1 LPQERK
7 SIKTFCVQCHLSNGE
22 GVSGVF
28 PPLKASD
35 YLFENINRSIAGI
48 KYGLKGE
55 ITVNDEIYD
64 GVMANQGLE
73 EEEIADVMNYILNQ
87 WGNQSE
93 EFITPQQVAAVPKS
107 ILQKMKERSNWNK
120 LKSIKRTYLLYGGIL
135 IGLSSLDAFYRY
147 PLLDS
152 SFRTQPRN
160 RATGTRKKSP
170 QSCH

>member
-1 LPQERK
+1 LYCLAVAVFSTHFKPQK
-7 SIKTFCVQCHLSNGE
+7 SKAESIAAGKEIYQDFCVICHLSNGE

-87 WGNQSE
+87 WGNQSK

-107 ILQKMKERSNWNK
+107 ILEQ
-120 LKSIKRTYLLYGGIL
+120 
-135 IGLSSLDAFYRY
+135 
-147 PLLDS
+147 
-152 SFRTQPRN
+152 
-160 RATGTRKKSP
+160 
-170 QSCH
+170 